1 MKSKFAL
8 AAAATLLSAGMAY
21 ADAHAPPVTRPP
33 AKPCSASARPAT
45 TS

>member
-8 AAAATLLSAGMAY
+8 AAAATLLSAGVAY
-21 ADAHAPPVTRPP
+21 AEDATRAMPPP

-45 TS
+45 TW

>member
-8 AAAATLLSAGMAY
+8 AAAATLLSAGVAY
-21 ADAHAPPVTRPP
+21 AQDTTRATRQP